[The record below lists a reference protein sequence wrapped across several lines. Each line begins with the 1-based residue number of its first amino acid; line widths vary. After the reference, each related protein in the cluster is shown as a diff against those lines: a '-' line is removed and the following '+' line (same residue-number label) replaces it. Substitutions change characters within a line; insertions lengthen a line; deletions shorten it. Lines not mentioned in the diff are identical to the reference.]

1 MVTTHNIHAL
11 FHCNN
16 VPANNNNNKLYPFF
30 FLITGMCTHAQ
41 IPQDNKTSPAQE
53 WQDQLNNIKIQFSYS
68 PDKPL
73 LYNTTDLK
81 FSMQDLKTGN
91 HIRYLIA
98 NITIIKGN
106 KIFFKF
112 NNVPIQDGDLS
123 LKVKFSEDGN
133 YQVISKVRSK
143 DNIGMALASFN
154 IFVPLQPFA
163 KFNANYLTS
172 SLIPAG
178 LVAISNCIDNNIK
191 KKREGKE
198 IHRWRKVKRGRKGD
212 GEFCKY
218 IKK

>member
-1 MVTTHNIHAL
+1 VL
-11 FHCNN
+11 
-16 VPANNNNNKLYPFF
+16 NNNNNKPFLF
-30 FLITGMCTHAQ
+30 FLLTASTFLCLAIESAYAH
-41 IPQDNKTSPAQE
+41 IPQDNKASPVQE
-53 WQDQLNNIKIQFSYS
+53 WKDQLKNIKIQFSYS

-91 HIRYLIA
+91 HIRDLIA
-98 NITIIKGN
+98 SITITKGD

-112 NNVPIQDGDLS
+112 NNVAIQDGDLS

-133 YQVISKVRSK
+133 YQVISQVRSK

-154 IFVPLQPFA
+154 IFVPLQPFG

-178 LVAISNCIDNNIK
+178 LVAIGLSALVIVFIIISRK
-191 KKREGKE
+191 KEKAKRSTDRET
-198 IHRWRKVKRGRKGD
+198 
-212 GEFCKY
+212 
-218 IKK
+218 